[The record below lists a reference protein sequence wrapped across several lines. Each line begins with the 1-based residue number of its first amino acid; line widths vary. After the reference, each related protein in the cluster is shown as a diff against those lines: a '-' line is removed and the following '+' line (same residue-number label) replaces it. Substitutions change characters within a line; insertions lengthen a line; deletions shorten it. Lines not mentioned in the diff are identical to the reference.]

1 MFVEERM
8 KKSILAVVLAAL
20 LAAAGYAYYTLMYLP
35 GQTASASEESLQT
48 TTVRAGDI
56 VITAQGGGT
65 LEPAVQLDL
74 GFGASGVLTELNV
87 AVGDRVEAGQVLA
100 RLDDTEARSEVA
112 QAELNLADRKST
124 R

>member
-8 KKSILAVVLAAL
+8 KKSIFAVVIVAL
-20 LAAAGYAYYTLMYLP
+20 LATAGYAYYTLIYLP
-35 GQTASASEESLQT
+35 GQAAEASEAPLQT

-65 LEPAVQLDL
+65 LVPAVQLDL

-100 RLDDTEARSEVA
+100 RLDEA
-112 QAELNLADRKST
+112 
-124 R
+124 